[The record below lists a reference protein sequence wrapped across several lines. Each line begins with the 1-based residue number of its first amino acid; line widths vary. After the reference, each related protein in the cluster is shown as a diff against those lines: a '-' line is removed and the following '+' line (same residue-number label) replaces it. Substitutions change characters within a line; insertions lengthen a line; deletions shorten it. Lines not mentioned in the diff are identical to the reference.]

1 LTSRSFND
9 MNIYRLRSSE
19 QVNAIL
25 YKLMAESYKN
35 YKDSYTNRN
44 PIKVS
49 LPKDALMKE
58 IAKTTTVDES
68 SDLNPSLE
76 LDKHGAVTYRGPSG
90 RNTTESFTE
99 EIRGFDKSM
108 DGILS

>member
-1 LTSRSFND
+1 
-9 MNIYRLRSSE
+9 
-19 QVNAIL
+19 
-25 YKLMAESYKN
+25 ESYKN

-108 DGILS
+108 DGILSVTSPDSDKVKISAIHTSNSMSKSL